1 MELIRRNTDYALRVL
16 TLMGLA
22 EKDKIFYARD
32 LAAREEVPKVFMHKI
47 LQKLVA
53 GKILRSHRGRFGG
66 GFSLAADARRIS
78 LKDIMDIM
86 QGPFAV
92 NRCYLEKGKCHRM
105 ETCPLHRQLQKA
117 QKEIENTLG
126 KLKLDTLT
134 RARVKLNK

>member
-16 TLMGLA
+16 TLMGLSGA
-22 EKDKIFYARD
+22 DKIFYARD
-32 LAAREEVPKVFMHKI
+32 LAAAENVPIVFLHKI
-47 LQKLVA
+47 LQKLAA

-66 GFSLAADARRIS
+66 GFSLRGDPGGIT

-92 NRCYLEKGKCHRM
+92 NRCYLEKGKCQRLK
-105 ETCPLHRQLQKA
+105 TCPLHRQLLAA

-134 RARVKLNK
+134 RARAKLNK